1 MPKVTLDIPLKFMP
15 ALTKIAQDELKVD
28 TSTLT
33 NAQIAQK
40 VSLKIIREAI
50 KVYRENELD
59 VANKLATMELVN
71 QARAELEA
79 SKAAF
84 ATDIE
89 TIVEA

>member
-15 ALTKIAQDELKVD
+15 ALTKIAQDELEVD

-33 NAQIAQK
+33 NAQIAQR
-40 VSLKIIREAI
+40 VSFKIIKEAI

-79 SKAAF
+79 SKAAL

>member
-15 ALTKIAQDELKVD
+15 ALTKIAQYELKVD

-33 NAQIAQK
+33 NAQIAQR
-40 VSLKIIREAI
+40 VSLKIIKEAI

-79 SKAAF
+79 SKAAL

>member
-33 NAQIAQK
+33 NAKIAQR
-40 VSLKIIREAI
+40 VSLKIIKEAI

-79 SKAAF
+79 SKAAL